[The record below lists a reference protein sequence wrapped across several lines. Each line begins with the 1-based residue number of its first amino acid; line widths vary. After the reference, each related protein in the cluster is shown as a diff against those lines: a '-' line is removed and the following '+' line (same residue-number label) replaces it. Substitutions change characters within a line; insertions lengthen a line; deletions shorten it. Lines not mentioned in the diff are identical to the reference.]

1 MDKIHESMTVHGCWC
16 GEEDLGSSSQC
27 PSMFPKRSAGS
38 WPSCPGGPRR
48 APVKPVQAAVVSM
61 LAVWYCYCSWL
72 IRLPRRI
79 CAFALHCISL
89 GACGSSHHTSHS
101 ASRLR
106 YLALAPTYDLLR
118 AAAYPSQCVIS
129 WSPPPPPPHTTHS
142 PASITYRDL
151 PRPLRVSAL
160 LPVSEP
166 TLPLLVFP
174 LVCPPPTCWF

>member
-1 MDKIHESMTVHGCWC
+1 VEKRILGRLASARPCFPKGQPARGPHALVARGGPQSSQSKPRLCRCLQC
-16 GEEDLGSSSQC
+16 GSTAIAHGSSV
-27 PSMFPKRSAGS
+27 F
-38 WPSCPGGPRR
+38 R
-48 APVKPVQAAVVSM
+48 A
-61 LAVWYCYCSWL
+61 
-72 IRLPRRI
+72 
-79 CAFALHCISL
+79 AFAHLHCIAFPWVHVDL
-89 GACGSSHHTSHS
+89 RTTRPHS

-106 YLALAPTYDLLR
+106 YLALAPTYALLQ
-118 AAAYPSQCVIS
+118 AAAYSSQCVIS

-166 TLPLLVFP
+166 TLPLFVFP